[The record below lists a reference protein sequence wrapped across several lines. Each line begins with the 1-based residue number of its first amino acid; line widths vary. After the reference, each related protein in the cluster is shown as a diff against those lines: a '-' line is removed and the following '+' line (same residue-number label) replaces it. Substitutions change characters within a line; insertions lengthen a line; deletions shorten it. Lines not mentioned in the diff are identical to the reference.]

1 VPAALFWS
9 VTCYD
14 AQTRSEVVA
23 DQGQAALRSLFED
36 LAADGAAQ
44 VDLHFGPE
52 QPAGAAG
59 RWIQTV
65 PGRGWFCYF
74 RIYGPGQAA
83 FDGTWRPGDVT
94 PAHF

>member
-1 VPAALFWS
+1 M
-9 VTCYD
+9 
-14 AQTRSEVVA
+14 
-23 DQGQAALRSLFED
+23 
-36 LAADGAAQ
+36 DGPPRYSYL
-44 VDLHFGPE
+44 DCTG
-52 QPAGAAG
+52 QPAGPAD

-94 PAHF
+94 PEHF